1 MILKTIVLYSGY
13 SALEK
18 TEKIHF
24 SYFQNAYFFL
34 ILWKMVWFR
43 AVSNHAFF
51 FKLFELIHISSTPY
65 YLSGTVET

>member
-24 SYFQNAYFFL
+24 SYFQNAYIFFNF
-34 ILWKMVWFR
+34 MENGV
-43 AVSNHAFF
+43 V
-51 FKLFELIHISSTPY
+51 
-65 YLSGTVET
+65 